1 MSSNMRIPT
10 KCITCGNVFIAKTT
24 VTKYCS
30 TKCIK
35 TEIRRKKRE
44 AMTGSPDLLYHNK
57 CTVCNTPFTSK
68 TSIANFCSEKCFN
81 RDRKKKAREKKVAAA
96 IARNNSDIPLLPIGN
111 NHPAPASV
119 TITTTPKE
127 FYSIK
132 EFAKILGVH
141 ERTIMNH
148 VWKNQLPHCRIG
160 RRILINKEEAV
171 QFFKKG

>member
-1 MSSNMRIPT
+1 MRIPT
-10 KCITCGNVFIAKTT
+10 KCIACGNTFIAKTT

-35 TEIRRKKRE
+35 TEVRRKKRE

-68 TSIANFCSEKCFN
+68 TSLANFCSEKCFN
-81 RDRKKKAREKKVAAA
+81 RNRKKKDREKKVVAA
-96 IARNNSDIPLLPIGN
+96 IARNNYDILLPIN
-111 NHPAPASV
+111 DSSSLPVLV
-119 TITTTPKE
+119 TAAANIPKE

-132 EFAKILGVH
+132 EFAKVLGVH
-141 ERTIMNH
+141 ERTIMSH
-148 VWKNQLPHCRIG
+148 VWKNQLPHFRIG

>member
-1 MSSNMRIPT
+1 MRIPT
-10 KCITCGNVFIAKTT
+10 KCIACGNVFIAKTT

-44 AMTGSPDLLYHNK
+44 AMTGSLDLLYHNK
-57 CTVCNTPFTSK
+57 CIVCSTPFTSK
-68 TSIANFCSEKCFN
+68 TSLANFCSEKCFN

-96 IARNNSDIPLLPIGN
+96 IARNNSDVPVPSIRN
-111 NHPAPASV
+111 NHPASAPV
-119 TITTTPKE
+119 TTAPTKE

-132 EFAKILGVH
+132 EFAKLLGVH

-160 RRILINKEEAV
+160 RRILINKDEVV